1 LPYAFGKNS
10 VLTRKTL
17 YIFIPDIPSKVKP
30 NLKGIN
36 PTVPPDTSFPSEFFA
51 INHL

>member
-1 LPYAFGKNS
+1 MCKI
-10 VLTRKTL
+10 L

-36 PTVPPDTSFPSEFFA
+36 PTVPPDSLSSPSEFFA